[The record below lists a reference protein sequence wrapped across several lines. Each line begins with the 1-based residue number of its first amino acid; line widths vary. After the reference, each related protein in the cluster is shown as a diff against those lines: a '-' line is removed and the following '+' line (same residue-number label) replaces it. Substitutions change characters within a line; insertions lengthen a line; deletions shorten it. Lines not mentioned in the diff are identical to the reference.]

1 MKLGVLIIFLNI
13 NLILG
18 SALPI
23 FNWQESNQF
32 EFKQEA
38 NPFDY
43 AYAITCHKAQG
54 DQFGNVIVYEQRCD
68 NWDHVR
74 WSYTA
79 ASRAVNGLIWVK
91 STEFHPSYLLS

>member
-32 EFKQEA
+32 AISPTGQNRKQ
-38 NPFDY
+38 
-43 AYAITCHKAQG
+43 
-54 DQFGNVIVYEQRCD
+54 QFEMLKEELTNLE
-68 NWDHVR
+68 
-74 WSYTA
+74 
-79 ASRAVNGLIWVK
+79 K
-91 STEFHPSYLLS
+91 TEKDF